1 MIRLMVGLVSLV
13 GLAGWN
19 GYIGSIYG
27 LCQDCNNHR
36 ETPAFI
42 VESMRLQIF
51 RVIPAASSSALP
63 VH

>member
-27 LCQDCNNHR
+27 WCQDCNNHW
-36 ETPAFI
+36 EAPALI
-42 VESMRLQIF
+42 AESMRLQIF
-51 RVIPAASSSALP
+51 LVIQAASSSALS